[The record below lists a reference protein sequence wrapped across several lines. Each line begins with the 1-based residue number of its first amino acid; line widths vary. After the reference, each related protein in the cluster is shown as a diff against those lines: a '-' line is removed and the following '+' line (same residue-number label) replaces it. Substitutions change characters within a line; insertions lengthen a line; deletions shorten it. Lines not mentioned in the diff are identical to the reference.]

1 MPYSKKLIESRKH
14 AAQAGSNLRAV
25 LRDVE
30 KQAFYPPH
38 RQKVVSAIQAA
49 LKVLYDYVDYDDDG
63 SVLGIVGEYEA
74 GQQGEE
80 AIALPARMPE
90 GNITEPHHPWSPGV
104 REGWNKC
111 LDELAKSGHLYTR
124 PQHLQ
129 EVAEQLKTNHR
140 LHAARLIDE
149 KGRLNDELGAL
160 KVKLEQTVMLR
171 YYIERDTGAPVKSG
185 KVRDLVYSLS
195 RAKSNDVEGIE
206 FLVHTTNLND
216 AISLLEQL
224 ADKLE

>member
-38 RQKVVSAIQAA
+38 RQRVVSAIQAA
-49 LKVLYDYVDYDDDG
+49 LKVLYDCVDYDDDG
-63 SVLGIVGEYEA
+63 SVLGIVGEYERTSN
-74 GQQGEE
+74 E
-80 AIALPARMPE
+80 PE
-90 GNITEPHHPWSPGV
+90 
-104 REGWNKC
+104 
-111 LDELAKSGHLYTR
+111 
-124 PQHLQ
+124 QH
-129 EVAEQLKTNHR
+129 A
-140 LHAARLIDE
+140 
-149 KGRLNDELGAL
+149 
-160 KVKLEQTVMLR
+160 
-171 YYIERDTGAPVKSG
+171 YIERDTGAPVKAG